1 MPLFELINSKV
12 GDNRK
17 VFLVHGGID
26 TEDRELAR
34 QIAETTTDSIIVA
47 SYGTFS
53 TGINIIWLKELKYT
67 MKKTLIMNSLMSQ
80 SRRVM
85 DKTEFLAA
93 IKLVSGEE
101 LLSMV
106 TSVHDDNGDYL
117 IVENPIEVEE
127 VMLPNKQAGAKV
139 QPWMKFSREEQFV
152 IPKDKIITIVEV
164 AEEVAVFYHMSLRKL
179 NTDFITDA
187 KGKISTVDEAR
198 IKLNKIFN
206 KDS

>member
-1 MPLFELINSKV
+1 
-12 GDNRK
+12 
-17 VFLVHGGID
+17 
-26 TEDRELAR
+26 
-34 QIAETTTDSIIVA
+34 
-47 SYGTFS
+47 
-53 TGINIIWLKELKYT
+53 
-67 MKKTLIMNSLMSQ
+67 
-80 SRRVM
+80 M

-106 TSVHDDNGDYL
+106 TSVHDENGDYL

-152 IPKDKIITIVEV
+152 IPKEHIITIVEV
-164 AEEVAVFYHMSLRKL
+164 AQEVAVFYHMSLRKL
-179 NTDFITDA
+179 NTDFISDA

>member
-1 MPLFELINSKV
+1 
-12 GDNRK
+12 
-17 VFLVHGGID
+17 
-26 TEDRELAR
+26 
-34 QIAETTTDSIIVA
+34 
-47 SYGTFS
+47 
-53 TGINIIWLKELKYT
+53 
-67 MKKTLIMNSLMSQ
+67 
-80 SRRVM
+80 M

-106 TSVHDDNGDYL
+106 TSVHDENGDYL

-164 AEEVAVFYHMSLRKL
+164 TEEVAVFYHMSLRKL

>member
-1 MPLFELINSKV
+1 
-12 GDNRK
+12 
-17 VFLVHGGID
+17 
-26 TEDRELAR
+26 
-34 QIAETTTDSIIVA
+34 
-47 SYGTFS
+47 
-53 TGINIIWLKELKYT
+53 

-80 SRRVM
+80 SERTM
-85 DKTEFLAA
+85 DKVEFLAA

-106 TSVHDDNGDYL
+106 TSVHDENGDYL

-127 VMLPNKQAGAKV
+127 VILPNKQAGAKV
-139 QPWMKFSREEQFV
+139 QPWMKFSREDQFV
-152 IPKDKIITIVEV
+152 IPKEHIITIVEV
-164 AEEVAVFYHMSLRKL
+164 AEEVEVFYHMSLRKL

>member
-1 MPLFELINSKV
+1 
-12 GDNRK
+12 
-17 VFLVHGGID
+17 
-26 TEDRELAR
+26 
-34 QIAETTTDSIIVA
+34 
-47 SYGTFS
+47 
-53 TGINIIWLKELKYT
+53 
-67 MKKTLIMNSLMSQ
+67 
-80 SRRVM
+80 M

-106 TSVHDDNGDYL
+106 TSVHDENGDYL

-164 AEEVAVFYHMSLRKL
+164 AEEVAVFYHMSLRKF
-179 NTDFITDA
+179 NSDFITDA

-198 IKLNKIFN
+198 IKLDKIF
-206 KDS
+206 KKGS

>member
-1 MPLFELINSKV
+1 MS
-12 GDNRK
+12 
-17 VFLVHGGID
+17 
-26 TEDRELAR
+26 
-34 QIAETTTDSIIVA
+34 
-47 SYGTFS
+47 
-53 TGINIIWLKELKYT
+53 
-67 MKKTLIMNSLMSQ
+67 SLMSQ

-101 LLSMV
+101 ILSMV
-106 TSVHDDNGDYL
+106 TSVHDENGDYL

-127 VMLPNKQAGAKV
+127 VILPNKQAGAKV
-139 QPWMKFSREEQFV
+139 MPWMKFSREEQFV
-152 IPKDKIITIVEV
+152 IPKEHVITIVEV

-179 NTDFITDA
+179 NTDLITDA

>member
-1 MPLFELINSKV
+1 MS
-12 GDNRK
+12 
-17 VFLVHGGID
+17 
-26 TEDRELAR
+26 
-34 QIAETTTDSIIVA
+34 
-47 SYGTFS
+47 
-53 TGINIIWLKELKYT
+53 
-67 MKKTLIMNSLMSQ
+67 SLMSKYE
-80 SRRVM
+80 RTM

-106 TSVHDDNGDYL
+106 TSVHDENGDYL

-127 VMLPNKQAGAKV
+127 VILPNKQAGAKV

-152 IPKDKIITIVEV
+152 IPKEHIITIVEV
-164 AEEVAVFYHMSLRKL
+164 AEEVAIFYHMSLRKL

-198 IKLNKIFN
+198 IKLDKIF
-206 KDS
+206 KKGT

>member
-1 MPLFELINSKV
+1 
-12 GDNRK
+12 
-17 VFLVHGGID
+17 
-26 TEDRELAR
+26 
-34 QIAETTTDSIIVA
+34 
-47 SYGTFS
+47 
-53 TGINIIWLKELKYT
+53 
-67 MKKTLIMNSLMSQ
+67 MSQ

-106 TSVHDDNGDYL
+106 TSVHDENGDYL

-127 VMLPNKQAGAKV
+127 VLLPNKQAGAKV
-139 QPWMKFSREEQFV
+139 MPWMKFSREEQFV
-152 IPKDKIITIVEV
+152 IPKEHVITIVEV

-179 NTDFITDA
+179 NTDLITDA

>member
-1 MPLFELINSKV
+1 
-12 GDNRK
+12 
-17 VFLVHGGID
+17 
-26 TEDRELAR
+26 
-34 QIAETTTDSIIVA
+34 
-47 SYGTFS
+47 
-53 TGINIIWLKELKYT
+53 

-106 TSVHDDNGDYL
+106 TSVHDENGDYL
-117 IVENPIEVEE
+117 IIENPIEVEE
-127 VMLPNKQAGAKV
+127 VLLPNKQAGAKV

-152 IPKDKIITIVEV
+152 IPKEHVITIVEV
-164 AEEVAVFYHMSLRKL
+164 AEDVEVFYHMSLCKL
-179 NTDFITDA
+179 NNDLITDA

>member
-1 MPLFELINSKV
+1 
-12 GDNRK
+12 
-17 VFLVHGGID
+17 
-26 TEDRELAR
+26 
-34 QIAETTTDSIIVA
+34 
-47 SYGTFS
+47 
-53 TGINIIWLKELKYT
+53 

-106 TSVHDDNGDYL
+106 TSVHDENGDYL

-127 VMLPNKQAGAKV
+127 VILPNKQAGAKV
-139 QPWMKFSREEQFV
+139 QPWMKFSREDQFV
-152 IPKDKIITIVEV
+152 IPKEHIITIVEV

-198 IKLNKIFN
+198 IKLDKIF
-206 KDS
+206 KKGT

>member
-1 MPLFELINSKV
+1 
-12 GDNRK
+12 
-17 VFLVHGGID
+17 
-26 TEDRELAR
+26 
-34 QIAETTTDSIIVA
+34 
-47 SYGTFS
+47 
-53 TGINIIWLKELKYT
+53 
-67 MKKTLIMNSLMSQ
+67 MKKTLIMSSLMSQ
-80 SRRVM
+80 YERTM

-106 TSVHDDNGDYL
+106 TSVHDENGDYL

-127 VMLPNKQAGAKV
+127 VILPNKQAGAKV

-152 IPKDKIITIVEV
+152 IPKEHIITIVEV
-164 AEEVAVFYHMSLRKL
+164 AEEVAIFYHMSLRKL

-198 IKLNKIFN
+198 IKLDKIF
-206 KDS
+206 KKGT

>member
-1 MPLFELINSKV
+1 
-12 GDNRK
+12 
-17 VFLVHGGID
+17 
-26 TEDRELAR
+26 
-34 QIAETTTDSIIVA
+34 
-47 SYGTFS
+47 
-53 TGINIIWLKELKYT
+53 
-67 MKKTLIMNSLMSQ
+67 
-80 SRRVM
+80 M

-101 LLSMV
+101 ILSMV
-106 TSVHDDNGDYL
+106 TSVHDENGDYL

-127 VMLPNKQAGAKV
+127 VILPNKQAGAKV
-139 QPWMKFSREEQFV
+139 MPWMKFSREDQFV
-152 IPKDKIITIVEV
+152 IPKDKVITIVEV
-164 AEEVAVFYHMSLRKL
+164 AEDVEVFYHMSLRKL

>member
-1 MPLFELINSKV
+1 
-12 GDNRK
+12 
-17 VFLVHGGID
+17 
-26 TEDRELAR
+26 
-34 QIAETTTDSIIVA
+34 
-47 SYGTFS
+47 
-53 TGINIIWLKELKYT
+53 
-67 MKKTLIMNSLMSQ
+67 MNSLMSQ

-106 TSVHDDNGDYL
+106 TSVHDENGDYL

-127 VMLPNKQAGAKV
+127 VLLPNKQAGAKV

-152 IPKDKIITIVEV
+152 IPKEHIITIVEV
-164 AEEVAVFYHMSLRKL
+164 AEEVAIFYHMSLRKL

-198 IKLNKIFN
+198 IKLDKIF
-206 KDS
+206 KKGI

>member
-1 MPLFELINSKV
+1 
-12 GDNRK
+12 
-17 VFLVHGGID
+17 
-26 TEDRELAR
+26 
-34 QIAETTTDSIIVA
+34 
-47 SYGTFS
+47 
-53 TGINIIWLKELKYT
+53 

-106 TSVHDDNGDYL
+106 TSVHDENGDYL

-127 VMLPNKQAGAKV
+127 VLLPNKQAGAKV

-152 IPKDKIITIVEV
+152 IPKEHVITIVEV

-198 IKLNKIFN
+198 IKLDKIF
-206 KDS
+206 KKGT

>member
-1 MPLFELINSKV
+1 
-12 GDNRK
+12 
-17 VFLVHGGID
+17 
-26 TEDRELAR
+26 
-34 QIAETTTDSIIVA
+34 
-47 SYGTFS
+47 
-53 TGINIIWLKELKYT
+53 
-67 MKKTLIMNSLMSQ
+67 MNSLMSQ

-106 TSVHDDNGDYL
+106 TSVHDENGDYL

-127 VMLPNKQAGAKV
+127 VILPNKQAGAKV
-139 QPWMKFSREEQFV
+139 QPWMKFSREDQFV
-152 IPKDKIITIVEV
+152 IPKDKVITIVEV
-164 AEEVAVFYHMSLRKL
+164 AEDVEVFYHMSLRKL

-198 IKLNKIFN
+198 IKLDKIF
-206 KDS
+206 KKGS

>member
-1 MPLFELINSKV
+1 
-12 GDNRK
+12 
-17 VFLVHGGID
+17 
-26 TEDRELAR
+26 
-34 QIAETTTDSIIVA
+34 
-47 SYGTFS
+47 
-53 TGINIIWLKELKYT
+53 
-67 MKKTLIMNSLMSQ
+67 
-80 SRRVM
+80 M

-106 TSVHDDNGDYL
+106 TSVHDENGDYL

-152 IPKDKIITIVEV
+152 IPKEHVITIVEV
-164 AEEVAVFYHMSLRKL
+164 AEEVEVFYHMSLRKL
-179 NTDFITDA
+179 NNDFITDA
-187 KGKISTVDEAR
+187 RGKISTVDEAR

>member
-1 MPLFELINSKV
+1 
-12 GDNRK
+12 
-17 VFLVHGGID
+17 
-26 TEDRELAR
+26 
-34 QIAETTTDSIIVA
+34 
-47 SYGTFS
+47 
-53 TGINIIWLKELKYT
+53 
-67 MKKTLIMNSLMSQ
+67 MNSLMSQ
-80 SRRVM
+80 SRRVV

-106 TSVHDDNGDYL
+106 TSVHDENGDYL

-127 VMLPNKQAGAKV
+127 VILPNKQAGAKV

-152 IPKDKIITIVEV
+152 IPKEHIITIVEV
-164 AEEVAVFYHMSLRKL
+164 AEEVEVFYHMSLRKL
-179 NTDFITDA
+179 NTDLITDA

>member
-1 MPLFELINSKV
+1 MS
-12 GDNRK
+12 
-17 VFLVHGGID
+17 
-26 TEDRELAR
+26 
-34 QIAETTTDSIIVA
+34 
-47 SYGTFS
+47 
-53 TGINIIWLKELKYT
+53 
-67 MKKTLIMNSLMSQ
+67 SLMSQ
-80 SRRVM
+80 YERTM

-106 TSVHDDNGDYL
+106 TSVHDENGDYL

-152 IPKDKIITIVEV
+152 IPKEHIITIVEV
-164 AEEVAVFYHMSLRKL
+164 AEEVEVFYHMSLRKL

-198 IKLNKIFN
+198 IKLDKIF
-206 KDS
+206 KQGT

>member
-1 MPLFELINSKV
+1 
-12 GDNRK
+12 
-17 VFLVHGGID
+17 
-26 TEDRELAR
+26 
-34 QIAETTTDSIIVA
+34 
-47 SYGTFS
+47 
-53 TGINIIWLKELKYT
+53 
-67 MKKTLIMNSLMSQ
+67 
-80 SRRVM
+80 M

-106 TSVHDDNGDYL
+106 TSVHDENGDYL

-127 VMLPNKQAGAKV
+127 VILPNKQAGAKV
-139 QPWMKFSREEQFV
+139 QPWMKFSREDQFV
-152 IPKDKIITIVEV
+152 IPKEHIITIVEV
-164 AEEVAVFYHMSLRKL
+164 AEEVEVFYHMSLRKL

-187 KGKISTVDEAR
+187 KRKISTVDEAR